1 MRVAVYGGS
10 FDPPHAAHVLMV
22 SYLLAIGGFER
33 VLVVPVF
40 EHAFGKRL
48 TPFEHRLAM
57 CRACFAGFSGVEVL
71 DVEAELPQPNYTL
84 RLVERLRELYP
95 ADELALV
102 VGSDVLAETAKWH
115 AFDRVA
121 ELAPPF
127 IVPRKGHE
135 RPGLGR
141 PLLPE
146 LSSTEVRELLSRRAD
161 PAVAAE
167 VASIVPRKVLEYV
180 EAHGLY
186 PAMLA

>member
-22 SYLLAIGGFER
+22 SYVLAIGGFER

-40 EHAFGKRL
+40 EHAFGKPL
-48 TPFEHRLAM
+48 TAFEHRLAM
-57 CRACFAGFSGVEVL
+57 CRACFAAFHGVEVL
-71 DVEAELPQPNYTL
+71 DVEAELPKPNLTL
-84 RLVERLRELYP
+84 RLIERLRELYP
-95 ADELALV
+95 ADQLALV

-121 ELAPPF
+121 ALAPPF

-135 RPGLGR
+135 HPGLGR

-146 LSSTEVRELLSRRAD
+146 LSSTEVRSLLSRRAD

-167 VASIVPRKVLEYV
+167 IASIVPRKVLEYV
-180 EAHGLY
+180 DAHRLY
-186 PAMLA
+186 PPMLA

>member
-10 FDPPHAAHVLMV
+10 FDPPHAAHVLLA

-33 VLVVPVF
+33 VLVVPVY

-48 TPFEHRLAM
+48 TPFEHRVAM
-57 CRACFAGFSGVEVL
+57 CRACFAALRGVEVL
-71 DVEAELPQPNYTL
+71 DVEADLPKPNYTL
-84 RLVERLRELYP
+84 RLIERLRELNP
-95 ADELALV
+95 ADELSLV
-102 VGSDVLAETAKWH
+102 VGSDVLAETQKWH
-115 AFDRVA
+115 AFERVA

-146 LSSTEVRELLSRRAD
+146 LSSTEVRELLSRRSD
-161 PAVAAE
+161 PAVAADI
-167 VASIVPRKVLEYV
+167 ASIVPRNVLEYV
-180 EAHGLY
+180 DAHGLY
-186 PAMLA
+186 PSMLA

>member
-1 MRVAVYGGS
+1 M
-10 FDPPHAAHVLMV
+10 L

-33 VLVVPVF
+33 VLVVPVC

-48 TPFEHRLAM
+48 TAFEHRLAM
-57 CRACFAGFSGVEVL
+57 CRACVTGFTRVEVL
-71 DVEAELPQPNYTL
+71 DVEAELPKPNYTV
-84 RLVERLRELYP
+84 RLIERLRELYP
-95 ADELALV
+95 ADQLSLV
-102 VGSDVLAETAKWH
+102 VGSDVLAETQKWR
-115 AFDRVA
+115 AFDRIA

-167 VASIVPRKVLEYV
+167 VASIVPRSVLEYV
-180 EAHGLY
+180 DAHRLY
-186 PAMLA
+186 PPMLA

>member
-10 FDPPHAAHVLMV
+10 FDPPHAAHVLMA
-22 SYLLAIGGFER
+22 SYLLAVGGFER
-33 VLVVPVF
+33 VLVIPVY

-48 TPFEHRLAM
+48 TAFEPPLAM
-57 CRACFAGFSGVEVL
+57 CRTCFSTLAAVEVL
-71 DVEAELPQPNYTL
+71 DLEAELPKPNYTL
-84 RLVERLRELYP
+84 RLIERLRELYP
-95 ADELALV
+95 GDQLALV
-102 VGSDVLAETAKWH
+102 VGSDVLAETQKWH
-115 AFDRVA
+115 AFDRVC

-146 LSSTEVRELLSRRAD
+146 LSSTEVRDLLSRRAD
-161 PAVAAE
+161 PAAAAE

-186 PAMLA
+186 

>member
-10 FDPPHAAHVLMV
+10 FDPPHAAHVLLA

-33 VLVVPVF
+33 VLVVPVY

-48 TPFEHRLAM
+48 TAFEHRVAM
-57 CRACFAGFSGVEVL
+57 CRACFAALRGVEVL
-71 DVEAELPQPNYTL
+71 DVEAELPKPNYTL
-84 RLVERLRELYP
+84 RLIERLRELYP
-95 ADELALV
+95 ADQLSLV
-102 VGSDVLAETAKWH
+102 VGSDVLAETEKWH

-161 PAVAAE
+161 PAVAADI
-167 VASIVPRKVLEYV
+167 ASIVPRSVLEYV
-180 EAHGLY
+180 DAHGLY

>member
-10 FDPPHAAHVLMV
+10 FDPPHAAHVLLAT
-22 SYLLAIGGFER
+22 YLLAIGGFQR
-33 VLVVPVF
+33 VLVVPVY

-48 TPFEHRLAM
+48 TAFEHRIAM
-57 CRACFAGFSGVEVL
+57 CRACFAALVGVEVL
-71 DVEAELPQPNYTL
+71 DVEAKLPKPNYTL
-84 RLVERLRELYP
+84 RLIERLRELYP
-95 ADELALV
+95 ADQLSLV
-102 VGSDVLAETAKWH
+102 VGSDVLAETQKWH
-115 AFDRVA
+115 AFERVA

-146 LSSTEVRELLSRRAD
+146 LSSTEVRDLLSRRAD
-161 PAVAAE
+161 PAAAAE

-186 PAMLA
+186 